1 MNIKHIINMLDE
13 ERKELLVILKRLNYL
28 IAKGPKAIISIRKTH
43 GGSYYYKRT
52 DSSQKNGAYI
62 RKGNAKEIR
71 PLVQKL
77 YNTRLKEVV
86 EKERKQIEACLAIL
100 KKTDTDSE
108 TVINSIPQ
116 EMREYIDT
124 DIFNDEDE
132 VEKWRREVFMGENPI
147 MFEKTF
153 RTSNGEFVRSKSEL
167 IIAEALK
174 MHGVPYLYERPFYQ
188 ISVGSRKSNLYPD
201 FTCLNKRTGRT
212 YYWEHLGMMDN
223 AEYASKNIRR
233 ILEYSKEGVHPG
245 SELILSFETSE
256 VPLSIDYIKALIR
269 KNLL

>member
-62 RKGNAKEIR
+62 KKNDTKEIQ

-77 YNTRLKEVV
+77 YNIKLKEVV
-86 EKERKQIEACLAIL
+86 IEEQKQIEECLAIL
-100 KKTDTDSE
+100 KKTDTDPES
-108 TVINSIPQ
+108 VMNCIPQ

-132 VEKWRREVFMGENPI
+132 LEKWRREVFMGENPI
-147 MFEKTF
+147 KFEKTF

-167 IIAEALK
+167 IIAEALNK
-174 MHGVPYLYERPFYQ
+174 YKVPYFYERPFYQ

-201 FTCLNKRTGRT
+201 FTCFNRRTGRT

-223 AEYASKNIRR
+223 AEYATKNIRR
-233 ILEYSKEGVHPG
+233 VMEYSIEGVFPG

-269 KNLL
+269 KYLL

>member
-77 YNTRLKEVV
+77 YNIKLKEVV
-86 EKERKQIEACLAIL
+86 IEEQKQIEECLAIL
-100 KKTDTDSE
+100 KKTDTDPES
-108 TVINSIPQ
+108 VMNCIPQ

-147 MFEKTF
+147 KFEKTF
-153 RTSNGEFVRSKSEL
+153 RTSNGEIVRSKSEL
-167 IIAEALK
+167 IIAEALNK
-174 MHGVPYLYERPFYQ
+174 YKVPYFYERPFYQ
-188 ISVGSRKSNLYPD
+188 ISVGSRMSNLYPD
-201 FTCLNKRTGRT
+201 FTCFNRRTGRT

-223 AEYASKNIRR
+223 AEYATKNIRR
-233 ILEYSKEGVHPG
+233 VMEYSIEGVFPG
-245 SELILSFETSE
+245 SELILSFETAE
-256 VPLSIDYIKALIR
+256 VPLSTDYIKALI
-269 KNLL
+269 KNYLL

>member
-1 MNIKHIINMLDE
+1 MNIKHIINLLDE
-13 ERKELLVILKRLNYL
+13 YRKDVLLTLKRLNIL
-28 IAKGPKAIISIRKTH
+28 IAKGPDSTLSVRKTH
-43 GGSYYYKRT
+43 GGVYFYKRACP
-52 DSSQKNGAYI
+52 SCENGIYV
-62 RKGNAKEIR
+62 RKSNTRELK
-71 PLVQKL
+71 PLAQKL

-86 EKERKQIEACLAIL
+86 EKERKQIEDCISIL
-100 KKTDTDSE
+100 KRTDTSAE
-108 TVINSIPQ
+108 TVLNSIP
-116 EMREYIDT
+116 EELRSFVDT

-132 VEKWRREVFMGENPI
+132 VEKWRREVFMGNNPTRI
-147 MFEKTF
+147 EKQF
-153 RTSNGEFVRSKSEL
+153 KTSNGEIVRSKSEL

-174 MHGVPYLYERPFYQ
+174 MHGVPYLYERPFYH

-201 FTCLNKRTGRT
+201 FTCFNRRTGRT

-233 ILEYSKEGVHPG
+233 VIEYSGEGVFPG

-269 KNLL
+269 KYLL